1 MNLDPGRLRTE
12 LALQQ
17 ASLAADGMGGHTETW
32 MTLATV
38 FARIEPVSARS
49 AFGADQANETVTHR
63 ITIRRRD
70 DVRSGM
76 RFTAPGRVFEITTVH
91 DPDENGRYLVCGA
104 RENGR

>member
-12 LALQQ
+12 LALEQ
-17 ASLAADGMGGHTETW
+17 ASLASDGMGGHVETW
-32 MTLATV
+32 TTLATI
-38 FARIEPVSARS
+38 FARVEPVSAKS
-49 AFGADQANETVTHR
+49 VFGADQAIETVTHR

-76 RFTAPGRVFEITTVH
+76 RLTGPGRIFEITTVH
-91 DPDENGRYLVCGA
+91 DPDENGRYLFCGA